1 MSPEV
6 DQTLCV
12 RLDNTE
18 CDIKLSNGKLMER
31 LLTFKVSI
39 NLLLSVLVNHVQMVT
54 DLSTLRKCRFL
65 ENYRSK

>member
-12 RLDNTE
+12 RLDNKD

-39 NLLLSVLVNHVQMVT
+39 NLLLSALVNHVEIVI
-54 DLSTLRKCRFL
+54 DFSTLRTCVFW
-65 ENYRSK
+65 EI

>member
-6 DQTLCV
+6 DQTLRV
-12 RLDNTE
+12 RLDNKD

-39 NLLLSVLVNHVQMVT
+39 NLLLSALVNHVEIVI
-54 DLSTLRKCRFL
+54 DFSTLRTCVFW
-65 ENYRSK
+65 EI

>member
-6 DQTLCV
+6 DQTLRV
-12 RLDNTE
+12 RLDNKD

-39 NLLLSVLVNHVQMVT
+39 NLLLSALVNHVEI
-54 DLSTLRKCRFL
+54 DIDFSTLRTCVFW
-65 ENYRSK
+65 EI

>member
-6 DQTLCV
+6 DHTLCV
-12 RLDNTE
+12 RLDNKD

-39 NLLLSVLVNHVQMVT
+39 NLLLSALVNYVELVT
-54 DLSTLRKCRFL
+54 DFSTLRNCVFL
-65 ENYRSK
+65 EI